1 MVDFACPGVLG
12 KYSAFAKHYEKP
24 ILKSRTP
31 NCSVK
36 DVELGRE
43 RANDVRFSLLAILVA
58 G

>member
-1 MVDFACPGVLG
+1 MVNFACPGVLG

-31 NCSVK
+31 NCSTK

-43 RANDVRFSLLAILVA
+43 RANDVRLSFLVIKDV